1 MVALSEEQTMLRDM
15 ARDWAFEQSPVTAF
29 RKLRDAGE
37 RRFDPA
43 AWSQMA
49 EMGWTGII
57 VPEDHGGLDFGH
69 RSLGVVLEELGR
81 TLTASP
87 LLSTAIAA
95 SAITLGGSDATQGE
109 WLPRFAE
116 GAATGALAVDEGP
129 RHDPAKVDTSAANGK
144 LSGRKQFVQGGAEA
158 DVLIVSAAQDGAVQ
172 LFAIPADADGVS
184 REALDM
190 MDSRDSAHVTFN
202 NVAIQPDWRLEG
214 GAQLLETVLD
224 RGRIYLA
231 AEMLGIAQQAFD
243 TTVEYL
249 KVREQFGQPIGAF
262 QALQHRAAEMF
273 REIELTRSCV
283 EAALD
288 SIDEGSEDIAQLAS
302 LAKARVCDTLNLVS
316 REMIQMHGGI
326 GMTDAHDAGFYLKR
340 ARVTEALLGNAAFHR
355 DRYAAL
361 LGF

>member
-15 ARDWAFEQSPVTAF
+15 ARDWAFEQSPVSAF

-37 RRFDPA
+37 ARFDPA
-43 AWSQMA
+43 AWDQMA

-57 VPEDHGGLDFGH
+57 IPEDHGGLDFGH

-81 TLTASP
+81 TLTPSP

-95 SAITLGGSDATQGE
+95 NAIVLGGSGAAQVE

-116 GAATGALAVDEGP
+116 GAATGALAIDEGP
-129 RHDPAKVDTSAANGK
+129 RHEPAKVNASVEDGK
-144 LSGRKQFVQGGAEA
+144 LSGRKQFVQDGSGA
-158 DVLIVSAAQDGAVQ
+158 DVLIVSGMENGAVQ
-172 LFAIPADADGVS
+172 LFAVPADAEGVS
-184 REALDM
+184 REALNM
-190 MDSRDSAHVTFN
+190 MDSRDSAHVTFDS
-202 NVAIQPDWRLEG
+202 VFVQPDWRLQG
-214 GAQLLETVLD
+214 GAQLLEAVLD

-273 REIELTRSCV
+273 REIELTRSCI

-288 SIDEGSEDIAQLAS
+288 AIDDGADELSQLAS
-302 LAKARVCDTLNLVS
+302 LAKARICETLNLVS

-340 ARVTEALLGNAAFHR
+340 ARVTEAMLGNAAYHR
-355 DRYAAL
+355 DRYATL